1 MKQVFNSERE
11 FNIYQVVVQLCPN
24 HLVFPNCALQSIMSY
39 DRLKELVD
47 QDDFGYYLRASV
59 DIVVV
64 SSTTY
69 LPMLAIEVDSP
80 WHDTDRQQVRDERKD
95 RLFSTAGIPFLR
107 LRPLGRPTPE
117 VVRAEVASHIAEL
130 VSALRSDIPGY
141 DQAQG
146 LLRDLAEPNN

>member
-1 MKQVFNSERE
+1 
-11 FNIYQVVVQLCPN
+11 
-24 HLVFPNCALQSIMSY
+24 
-39 DRLKELVD
+39 VD
-47 QDDFGYYLRASV
+47 SV
-59 DIVVV
+59 
-64 SSTTY
+64 Y

-80 WHDTDRQQVRDERKD
+80 WHDTDRQQERDQHKD

-117 VVRAEVASHIAEL
+117 VVRAEVALHIAEL

-146 LLRDLAEPNN
+146 LLRDLAWPRD